1 MKHSVPIAYLFSIK
15 FVSSKMKKLTSI
27 NNKERYTMK
36 STLKKLL
43 PFAVVGV
50 ISGATTVGGLQYLNH
65 DSDSADQSYFT
76 KSSNVS
82 FAGMNS
88 AAVGDDFVKAAKTT
102 VPAVVTIKNYQS
114 RTTSRASEQD
124 MFDFFFGDPFGG
136 RGQQRQKQQVPD
148 NMPSGMGSGV
158 IISPDGYI
166 ISNNHV
172 VAGANKLEVVLSN
185 KKSYIATLVGT
196 DPNTDISLL
205 KIEEKGLPYLN
216 FANSDNIE
224 VGQWVLAV
232 GNPLGLNSTVTAGI
246 VSAKGRGIGI
256 LSSQGKAANPIESF
270 IQTDAAINPGNS
282 GGALVNTNGDL
293 IGINSAIQSTTGY
306 YQGYGFAVPANLA
319 RKIVEDIKKFGI
331 VQRGF
336 LGVTSL
342 DLSDDQLVA
351 AYNKDKKTNYKS
363 GSGVLVTGFGESSG
377 AEDAGLKVGDIITQ
391 IDTTPITDF
400 ADLSIA
406 IGSKRPGDKVT
417 VTYQRNGKP
426 STTTVTLRDQ
436 KGGTSTRTK
445 ADLSVTE
452 KIGADFQSID
462 DKTKAYYGLNSGVIA
477 KNVVEGGEMAKAGV
491 VDGYIITE
499 INGKPVNSQKDVEN
513 ILNKF
518 NGTAQIKYMDDYGRG
533 YQRGF
538 KMP

>member
-1 MKHSVPIAYLFSIK
+1 
-15 FVSSKMKKLTSI
+15 
-27 NNKERYTMK
+27 MK

-43 PFAVVGV
+43 PFAVVGI

-65 DSDSADQSYFT
+65 NSDSSDQSYFT
-76 KSSNVS
+76 KASNVS

-102 VPAVVTIKNYQS
+102 VPAVVTIKNYQT

-136 RGQQRQKQQVPD
+136 RGQQRQKQQQMPD

-185 KKSYIATLVGT
+185 KKSYIATLIGT

-205 KIEEKGLPYLN
+205 KIEEKGLPFLN

-306 YQGYGFAVPANLA
+306 YQGYGFAVPSNLA

-342 DLSDDQLVA
+342 DLSDDQMVA
-351 AYNKDKKTNYKS
+351 AYNKDKKTSYKA
-363 GSGVLVTGFGESSG
+363 GSGVLVTGFGENSG
-377 AEDAGLKVGDIITQ
+377 AEDAGLKTGDIITQ

-400 ADLSIA
+400 ADLSVA
-406 IGSKRPGDKVT
+406 VGSKRPGDKVV
-417 VTYQRNGKP
+417 VTYLRNGKN

-445 ADLSVTE
+445 ADLTVTE
-452 KIGADFQSID
+452 KIGAEFQSID
-462 DKTKAYYGLNSGVIA
+462 DRTKAYYGLTSGVVA
-477 KNVVEGGEMAKAGV
+477 KNVVEGSEMAKAGI

-499 INGKPVNSQKDVEN
+499 INGKPVNSQKDVESL
-513 ILNKF
+513 LNKF
-518 NGTAQIKYMDDYGRG
+518 SGTAQIKYMDDYGRG

>member
-1 MKHSVPIAYLFSIK
+1 
-15 FVSSKMKKLTSI
+15 
-27 NNKERYTMK
+27 MK

-50 ISGATTVGGLQYLNH
+50 ISGATTVGTIQYFGH
-65 DSDSADQSYFT
+65 DSNNGDQSYFT
-76 KSSNVS
+76 KASNVS

-102 VPAVVTIKNYQS
+102 VPAVVTIKNYQT
-114 RTTSRASEQD
+114 RTTSRATEQD

-136 RGQQRQKQQVPD
+136 KGQQRQKQQQMPD

-185 KKSYIATLVGT
+185 KKSYIATLIGT

-256 LSSQGKAANPIESF
+256 LGSQGKATNPIESF

-351 AYNKDKKTNYKS
+351 AYNKQKKTSYKA
-363 GSGVLVTGFGESSG
+363 GSGILVTGFGESSG
-377 AEDAGLKVGDIITQ
+377 AEDAGLKTGDVITK
-391 IDTTPITDF
+391 IDNIAITDF
-400 ADLSIA
+400 ADLSMA
-406 IGSKRPGDKVT
+406 VGSKRPGDKVV
-417 VTYQRNGKP
+417 VTYSRNGKE
-426 STTTVTLRDQ
+426 SSTTVTLKDQ

-452 KIGADFQSID
+452 KIGAEFEPLSDRF
-462 DKTKAYYGLNSGVIA
+462 KTDYGLNSGVVA
-477 KNVVEGGEMAKAGV
+477 KNVTEGSEIAKIGI
-491 VDGYIITE
+491 VDNYIVIE
-499 INGKPVNSQKDVEN
+499 INGKPVNSQKDVEK
-513 ILNKF
+513 ILDKYSGNVSVKF
-518 NGTAQIKYMDDYGRG
+518 VDAYGQIYT
-533 YQRGF
+533 RGF

>member
-1 MKHSVPIAYLFSIK
+1 
-15 FVSSKMKKLTSI
+15 
-27 NNKERYTMK
+27 MK
-36 STLKKLL
+36 STFKKLL

-50 ISGATTVGGLQYLNH
+50 LSGATTVGVQQYLSH
-65 DSDSADQSYFT
+65 DSNNGDQSYFT
-76 KSSNVS
+76 KSTNAS
-82 FAGMNS
+82 FVGMNT
-88 AAVGDDFVKAAKTT
+88 ATVGDDFVKASKMT
-102 VPAVVTIKNYQS
+102 VPAVVTIKNYQNRAS
-114 RTTSRASEQD
+114 SRASEQD
-124 MFDFFFGDPFGG
+124 LFDFFFGDPFGG
-136 RGQQRQKQQVPD
+136 KGQQRQRQQQQAPE
-148 NMPSGMGSGV
+148 NMPSGLGSGV

-205 KIEEKGLPYLN
+205 KIEEKGLPFLN
-216 FANSDNIE
+216 FANSDNVE

-246 VSAKGRGIGI
+246 ISAKGRGIGI
-256 LSSQGKAANPIESF
+256 LGGQGKATNPIESF

-282 GGALVNTNGDL
+282 GGALVNVNGDL
-293 IGINSAIQSTTGY
+293 IGINSAISSTNGY

-319 RKIVEDIKKFGI
+319 RKIIEDIKKFGI

-336 LGVTSL
+336 LGVNSL
-342 DLSDDQLVA
+342 DLSNDQQVA
-351 AYNKDKKTNYKS
+351 YYNQEKKTNIKP
-363 GSGVLVTGFGESSG
+363 GSGVYITGLPDNSG
-377 AEDAGLKVGDIITQ
+377 AQEAGMKVGDIITK
-391 IDTTPITDF
+391 IDGANITDF
-400 ADLSIA
+400 ADLSVA
-406 IGSKRPGDKVT
+406 IGSKRPGDKVQ
-417 VTYQRNGKP
+417 VTYSRNGKE
-426 STTTVTLRDQ
+426 TTSTVTLKDQ
-436 KGGTSTRTK
+436 KGGTSARTK

-452 KIGADFQSID
+452 KIGADFQSLD
-462 DKTKAYYGLNSGVIA
+462 DRTKAYYGLTSGVVA
-477 KNVVEGGEMAKAGV
+477 KNVVEGSEIAKAGI

-513 ILNKF
+513 LLNKF
-518 NGTAQIKYMDDYGRG
+518 TGTGQIKYMDDYGRG

>member
-1 MKHSVPIAYLFSIK
+1 
-15 FVSSKMKKLTSI
+15 
-27 NNKERYTMK
+27 MK

-50 ISGATTVGGLQYLNH
+50 ISGATTVGVQQYFGH
-65 DSDSADQSYFT
+65 DSNSSDQSYFT
-76 KSSNVS
+76 KSSNTS
-82 FAGMNS
+82 FVGMNT
-88 AAVGDDFVKAAKTT
+88 AAVGDDFVQAAKTT
-102 VPAVVTIKNYQS
+102 VPAVVTIKNYQN
-114 RTTSRASEQD
+114 RTSSRASEQD
-124 MFDFFFGDPFGG
+124 LLDYFFGDPFGG
-136 RGQQRQKQQVPD
+136 RGQQKQKQQQAPE

-158 IISPDGYI
+158 IISADGYI

-205 KIEEKGLPYLN
+205 KIEEKGLPFLN

-256 LSSQGKAANPIESF
+256 LSGQGKATNPIESF

-282 GGALVNTNGDL
+282 GGALVNVNGDL
-293 IGINSAIQSTTGY
+293 IGINSAISSTTGY

-319 RKIVEDIKKFGI
+319 RKVIEDIKKFGI

-336 LGVTSL
+336 LGVNSL
-342 DLSDDQLVA
+342 DLSNDQQIAL
-351 AYNKDKKTNYKS
+351 YNRDKKTNIKV
-363 GSGVLVTGFGESSG
+363 GSGVYITGFSERSG
-377 AEDAGLKVGDIITQ
+377 AEDAGLKSGDIITKV
-391 IDTTPITDF
+391 DEAVITDF
-400 ADLSIA
+400 ADLSVSV
-406 IGSKRPGDKVT
+406 GSKRPGDKVQ
-417 VTYQRNGKP
+417 VTYLRNGKEA
-426 STTTVTLRDQ
+426 TTTVTLRDQ
-436 KGGTSTRTK
+436 KGGTASRSK

-452 KIGADFQSID
+452 KIGAEFDPLNDRF
-462 DKTKAYYGLNSGVIA
+462 KTEYGLNSGVVT
-477 KNVVEGGEMAKAGV
+477 KNVSEGGEMAKIGI
-491 VDGYIITE
+491 VDQYIVIE
-499 INGKPVNSQKDVEN
+499 INGKPVNSQSDVEKL
-513 ILNKF
+513 LNGYKGNVQVKF
-518 NGTAQIKYMDDYGRG
+518 VDNFGRI
-533 YQRGF
+533 YTKGF

>member
-1 MKHSVPIAYLFSIK
+1 
-15 FVSSKMKKLTSI
+15 
-27 NNKERYTMK
+27 MK

-50 ISGATTVGGLQYLNH
+50 LSGATTVGALKYFDHTVNNG
-65 DSDSADQSYFT
+65 DQSYFT
-76 KSSNVS
+76 KSSNTS
-82 FAGMNS
+82 FVGMNS
-88 AAVGDDFVKAAKTT
+88 AAIGDDFVKSAKTT

-114 RTTSRASEQD
+114 RTASSRASEQD
-124 MFDFFFGDPFGG
+124 LFDFFFGDPLGG
-136 RGQQRQKQQVPD
+136 RGQQRQKQQQVPD

-306 YQGYGFAVPANLA
+306 YQGYGFAVPSNLA
-319 RKIVEDIKKFGI
+319 RKIIEDIKKFGM

-336 LGVTSL
+336 LGVQSL
-342 DLSDDQLVA
+342 DLSDEMQVS
-351 AYNKDKKTNYKS
+351 AYNKQNKTNLKS
-363 GSGVLVTGFGESSG
+363 GSGVYITKFGDNSG
-377 AEDAGLKVGDIITQ
+377 AEDAGLKMGDIITKV
-391 IDTTPITDF
+391 DSYAITDF
-400 ADLSIA
+400 ADLSVS
-406 IGSKRPGDKVT
+406 IGSKRPGDKVQ
-417 VTYQRNGKP
+417 VTYLRNGKEN
-426 STTTVTLRDQ
+426 TTTVTLKDQ

-452 KIGADFQSID
+452 KIGSDFEPLSD
-462 DKTKAYYGLNSGVIA
+462 RFKTDYGLNSGVVA
-477 KNVVEGGEMAKAGV
+477 KNVTEGSEMAKIGI
-491 VDGYIITE
+491 VDNYIVIE
-499 INGKPVNSQKDVEN
+499 INGKPVNSQKDVEK
-513 ILNKF
+513 ILDRYQGNVQVKF
-518 NGTAQIKYMDDYGRG
+518 VDEYGRI
-533 YQRGF
+533 YTKGF

>member
-1 MKHSVPIAYLFSIK
+1 
-15 FVSSKMKKLTSI
+15 
-27 NNKERYTMK
+27 MK

-50 ISGATTVGGLQYLNH
+50 ISGATTVGALQYFGHTSNNG
-65 DSDSADQSYFT
+65 DQSYFT
-76 KSSNVS
+76 TSAPNTS
-82 FAGMNS
+82 FAGMNTG
-88 AAVGDDFVKAAKTT
+88 AVGDDFVKAAKTT

-114 RTTSRASEQD
+114 RTSSRASEQD
-124 MFDFFFGDPFGG
+124 LFDFFFGDPFGG
-136 RGQQRQKQQVPD
+136 KGQQRQKPQQAPD

-216 FANSDNIE
+216 FANSDNID

-256 LSSQGKAANPIESF
+256 LGGQGKATNPIESF

-282 GGALVNTNGDL
+282 GGALVNTNGEL

-306 YQGYGFAVPANLA
+306 YQGYGFAIPSNLA
-319 RKIVEDIKKFGI
+319 RKIIEDIKKFGI

-336 LGVTSL
+336 LGVQSL
-342 DLSDDQLVA
+342 DLSNDQLVNS
-351 AYNKDKKTNYKS
+351 YNKQFKTNLKI
-363 GSGVLVTGFGESSG
+363 GSGVYVTGFGEKSG
-377 AEDAGLKVGDIITQ
+377 AEDAGLKKGDIITK
-391 IDTTPITDF
+391 IDSYDITDF
-400 ADLSIA
+400 ADLSMS
-406 IGSKRPGDKVT
+406 IGSKRPGDKVQL
-417 VTYQRNGKP
+417 TYTRDGKVN
-426 STTTVTLRDQ
+426 TTSVTLRDQ
-436 KGGTSTRTK
+436 KGGTSTKTK
-445 ADLSVTE
+445 ADLTVTE
-452 KIGADFQSID
+452 KIGAEFDPLTERF
-462 DKTKAYYGLNSGVIA
+462 KTEYGLNSGVVA
-477 KNVVEGGEMAKAGV
+477 KSVSEGSEMAKIGI
-491 VDGYIITE
+491 VDNYIIIE
-499 INGKPVNSQKDVEN
+499 VNGKPVNSQKDVEK
-513 ILNKF
+513 ILDKYQGNVQVKF
-518 NGTAQIKYMDDYGRG
+518 VDDYGRI
-533 YQRGF
+533 YTKGF

>member
-1 MKHSVPIAYLFSIK
+1 
-15 FVSSKMKKLTSI
+15 
-27 NNKERYTMK
+27 MK

-65 DSDSADQSYFT
+65 DSNSSDQSYFT
-76 KSSNVS
+76 KASNVS

-136 RGQQRQKQQVPD
+136 RGQQRQKQQAPD

-216 FANSDNIE
+216 FANSDNID

-336 LGVTSL
+336 LGVTTL
-342 DLSDDQLVA
+342 DLSNDQLIA
-351 AYNKDKKTNYKS
+351 AYNKDQKTNIKA
-363 GSGVLVTGFGESSG
+363 GSGMYVTGFGENSG
-377 AEDAGLKVGDIITQ
+377 AEDAGIKKGDIITK
-391 IDTTPITDF
+391 IDSYAITDF
-400 ADLSIA
+400 ADLSAA
-406 IGSKRPGDKVT
+406 IGSRRPGDKVQ
-417 VTYQRNGKP
+417 VTYVRNGKENV
-426 STTTVTLRDQ
+426 TTATLRDQ

-452 KIGADFQSID
+452 KIGAEFEPLSERF
-462 DKTKAYYGLNSGVIA
+462 KTDYGLTSGVVA
-477 KNVVEGGEMAKAGV
+477 KNVAEGSEIAKIGI
-491 VDGYIITE
+491 VDNYIVIE
-499 INGKPVNSQKDVEN
+499 INGKPINSQKDVEK
-513 ILNKF
+513 ILDKYSGNVQVKF
-518 NGTAQIKYMDDYGRG
+518 VDAYGQIYT
-533 YQRGF
+533 RGF

>member
-1 MKHSVPIAYLFSIK
+1 
-15 FVSSKMKKLTSI
+15 
-27 NNKERYTMK
+27 MK

-50 ISGATTVGGLQYLNH
+50 ISGATTVGTLQYFGHKGN
-65 DSDSADQSYFT
+65 STDQSYFT
-76 KSSNVS
+76 SSPTAS
-82 FAGMNS
+82 FVGMN
-88 AAVGDDFVKAAKTT
+88 ATTTGDDFVKAAKTT
-102 VPAVVTIKNYQS
+102 VPAVVTIKNYQNKS
-114 RTTSRASEQD
+114 ASRASEQD
-124 MFDFFFGDPFGG
+124 LFDFFFGDPFGG
-136 RGQQRQKQQVPD
+136 GRGQQKQRQQQQTPD

-256 LSSQGKAANPIESF
+256 LGSQGKASNPIESF

-282 GGALVNTNGDL
+282 GGALVNVTGDL

-306 YQGYGFAVPANLA
+306 YQGYGFAIPANLA

-336 LGVTSL
+336 LGVQSL
-342 DLSDDQLVA
+342 DLSDDQQVA
-351 AYNKDKKTNYKS
+351 AYNKSKKTTIKT
-363 GSGVLVTGFGESSG
+363 GSGIYVTGFGESSG
-377 AEDAGLKVGDIITQ
+377 AEDAGLKIGDIITK
-391 IDTTPITDF
+391 IDNSAVTDF
-400 ADLSIA
+400 ADLSMA
-406 IGSKRPGDKVT
+406 VGSKRPGDKLQ
-417 VTYQRNGKP
+417 VTYQRNGKEN
-426 STTTVTLRDQ
+426 TATVTLKDQ
-436 KGGTSTRTK
+436 KGGTSTKTK

-452 KIGADFQSID
+452 KIGAEFEPLN
-462 DKTKAYYGLNSGVIA
+462 DKFKTEYGLNSGVVA
-477 KNVVEGGEMAKAGV
+477 KNVSEGSEMAKIGI
-491 VDGYIITE
+491 VDNYIIIE
-499 INGKPVNSQKDVEN
+499 VNGKPVNSQKDVEKTLDKYQGN
-513 ILNKF
+513 V
-518 NGTAQIKYMDDYGRG
+518 QIKFVDDYGRI
-533 YQRGF
+533 YTKGF

>member
-1 MKHSVPIAYLFSIK
+1 
-15 FVSSKMKKLTSI
+15 
-27 NNKERYTMK
+27 MK
-36 STLKKLL
+36 SNFKKLL

-50 ISGATTVGGLQYLNH
+50 LSGATTVGVQQYLSH
-65 DSDSADQSYFT
+65 DSNNGDQSYFT
-76 KSSNVS
+76 KSTNAS
-82 FAGMNS
+82 FVGMNT
-88 AAVGDDFVKAAKTT
+88 ATVGDDFVKASKMT
-102 VPAVVTIKNYQS
+102 VPAVVTIKNYQNRAS
-114 RTTSRASEQD
+114 SRASEQD
-124 MFDFFFGDPFGG
+124 LFDFFFGDPFGG
-136 RGQQRQKQQVPD
+136 KGQQRQRQQQQAPE
-148 NMPSGMGSGV
+148 NMPSGLGSGV

-205 KIEEKGLPYLN
+205 KIEEKGLPFLN
-216 FANSDNIE
+216 FANSDNVE

-246 VSAKGRGIGI
+246 ISAKGRGIGI
-256 LSSQGKAANPIESF
+256 LGGQGKATNPIESF

-282 GGALVNTNGDL
+282 GGALVNVNGDL
-293 IGINSAIQSTTGY
+293 IGINSAISSTNGY

-319 RKIVEDIKKFGI
+319 RKIIEDIKKFGI

-336 LGVTSL
+336 LGVNSL
-342 DLSDDQLVA
+342 DLSNDQQVA
-351 AYNKDKKTNYKS
+351 YYNQEKKTNIKP
-363 GSGVLVTGFGESSG
+363 GSGVYITGLPDNSG
-377 AEDAGLKVGDIITQ
+377 AQEAGMKVGDIITK
-391 IDTTPITDF
+391 IDGANITDF
-400 ADLSIA
+400 ADLSVA
-406 IGSKRPGDKVT
+406 IGSKRPGDKVQ
-417 VTYQRNGKP
+417 VTYSRNGKE
-426 STTTVTLRDQ
+426 TTSTVTLKDQ
-436 KGGTSTRTK
+436 KGGTSARTK

-452 KIGADFQSID
+452 KIGADFQSLD
-462 DKTKAYYGLNSGVIA
+462 DRTKAYYGLSNGVVA
-477 KNVVEGGEMAKAGV
+477 KNVVEGSEIAKAGI

-513 ILNKF
+513 LLNKF
-518 NGTAQIKYMDDYGRG
+518 TGTGQIKYMDDYGRG

>member
-1 MKHSVPIAYLFSIK
+1 
-15 FVSSKMKKLTSI
+15 
-27 NNKERYTMK
+27 MK

-50 ISGATTVGGLQYLNH
+50 MSGATTVGALQYINH
-65 DSDSADQSYFT
+65 DSNSTDQSYFT
-76 KSSNVS
+76 KASNVS

-88 AAVGDDFVKAAKTT
+88 AVVGDDFVKAAKTT

-136 RGQQRQKQQVPD
+136 RGQQRQKQQQAPD

-185 KKSYIATLVGT
+185 KKSYIATLIGT

-216 FANSDNIE
+216 FANSDNID

-336 LGVTSL
+336 LGVTTL
-342 DLSDDQLVA
+342 DLSNDQLIA
-351 AYNKDKKTNYKS
+351 AYNKDQKTNIKA
-363 GSGVLVTGFGESSG
+363 GSGMYVTGFGENSG
-377 AEDAGLKVGDIITQ
+377 AEDAGIKKGDIITK
-391 IDTTPITDF
+391 IDTYAITDF
-400 ADLSIA
+400 ADLSAA
-406 IGSKRPGDKVT
+406 IGSKRPGDKVQ
-417 VTYQRNGKP
+417 VTYLRNGKENV
-426 STTTVTLRDQ
+426 TTATLRDQ

-452 KIGADFQSID
+452 KIGAEFEPLSDRF
-462 DKTKAYYGLNSGVIA
+462 KTDYGLNSGVVA
-477 KNVVEGGEMAKAGV
+477 KNVAEGSEIAKIGI
-491 VDGYIITE
+491 VDNYIVIE
-499 INGKPVNSQKDVEN
+499 INGKPINSQKDVEK
-513 ILNKF
+513 ILDKYSGNVQVKF
-518 NGTAQIKYMDDYGRG
+518 VDAYGQIYT
-533 YQRGF
+533 RGF

>member
-1 MKHSVPIAYLFSIK
+1 
-15 FVSSKMKKLTSI
+15 
-27 NNKERYTMK
+27 MK

-50 ISGATTVGGLQYLNH
+50 LSGATTVGVQQYLSH
-65 DSDSADQSYFT
+65 DSNNSDQSYFT
-76 KSSNVS
+76 KSTNAS
-82 FAGMNS
+82 FVGMNT
-88 AAVGDDFVKAAKTT
+88 ATVGDDFVKASKTT
-102 VPAVVTIKNYQS
+102 VPAVVTIKNYQNRAS
-114 RTTSRASEQD
+114 SRASDQD
-124 MFDFFFGDPFGG
+124 LFDFFFGDPFGG
-136 RGQQRQKQQVPD
+136 KGQQRQKQQQQQQTPE
-148 NMPSGMGSGV
+148 NIPSGLGSGV

-205 KIEEKGLPYLN
+205 KIEEKGLPFLN
-216 FANSDNIE
+216 FANSDNVE

-246 VSAKGRGIGI
+246 ISAKGRGIGI
-256 LSSQGKAANPIESF
+256 LSGQGKATNPIESF

-282 GGALVNTNGDL
+282 GGALVNVNGDL
-293 IGINSAIQSTTGY
+293 IGINSAISSTNGY

-319 RKIVEDIKKFGI
+319 RKIIEDIKKFGI

-336 LGVTSL
+336 LGVNSL
-342 DLSDDQLVA
+342 DLSNDQQVA
-351 AYNKDKKTNYKS
+351 YYNKEKKTNLKT
-363 GSGVLVTGFGESSG
+363 GSGVYITGLPDNSG
-377 AEDAGLKVGDIITQ
+377 AQDAGMKVGDIITK
-391 IDTTPITDF
+391 IDGANITDF

-406 IGSKRPGDKVT
+406 IGSKRPGDKVQ
-417 VTYQRNGKP
+417 VTYSRNGKDIT
-426 STTTVTLRDQ
+426 STVTLKDQ

-445 ADLSVTE
+445 ADLTVTE
-452 KIGADFQSID
+452 KIGAEFQSLD
-462 DKTKAYYGLNSGVIA
+462 DRTKAYYGLSSGIVA
-477 KNVVEGGEMAKAGV
+477 KNVIEGSEMAKAGI
-491 VDGYIITE
+491 VDNYIITD
-499 INGKPVNSQKDVEN
+499 INGKPVNSQKDVES

-518 NGTAQIKYMDDYGRG
+518 SGTVQIKYMDDYGRN
-533 YQRGF
+533 YTRGF

>member
-1 MKHSVPIAYLFSIK
+1 
-15 FVSSKMKKLTSI
+15 
-27 NNKERYTMK
+27 MK

-50 ISGATTVGGLQYLNH
+50 MSGATTVGALQYFNH
-65 DSDSADQSYFT
+65 DSNNGDQSYFT
-76 KSSNVS
+76 KSASNVS

-88 AAVGDDFVKAAKTT
+88 AAVGEDFVKAAKTT

-114 RTTSRASEQD
+114 RSTSRASEQD
-124 MFDFFFGDPFGG
+124 LFDFFFGPQNG
-136 RGQQRQKQQVPD
+136 RGQQKQQQQAPD

-216 FANSDNIE
+216 FANSDNID

-336 LGVTSL
+336 LGVTTI
-342 DLSDDQLVA
+342 DLSNDQLVA
-351 AYNKDKKTNYKS
+351 AYNKDQKTNIKA
-363 GSGVLVTGFGESSG
+363 GSGMYVTGFGENSG
-377 AEDAGLKVGDIITQ
+377 AEDAGIKKGDIITK
-391 IDTTPITDF
+391 IDTYAITDF
-400 ADLSIA
+400 ADLSAA
-406 IGSKRPGDKVT
+406 IGSKRPGDKVQ
-417 VTYQRNGKP
+417 VTYARNGKENV
-426 STTTVTLRDQ
+426 TTATLRDQ

-452 KIGADFQSID
+452 RIGAEFEPLSDRF
-462 DKTKAYYGLNSGVIA
+462 KTDYGLNSGVVA
-477 KNVVEGGEMAKAGV
+477 KNVTEGSEIAKIGI
-491 VDGYIITE
+491 VDNYIVIE
-499 INGKPVNSQKDVEN
+499 INGKPINSQKDVEK
-513 ILNKF
+513 ILDKYSGNVQVKF
-518 NGTAQIKYMDDYGRG
+518 VDAYGQIYT
-533 YQRGF
+533 RGF

>member
-1 MKHSVPIAYLFSIK
+1 
-15 FVSSKMKKLTSI
+15 
-27 NNKERYTMK
+27 MK

-50 ISGATTVGGLQYLNH
+50 ISGATTVGTLQYFNH
-65 DSDSADQSYFT
+65 DSANGDQSYFT
-76 KSSNVS
+76 KSAPNVS
-82 FAGMNS
+82 FAGMNT

-114 RTTSRASEQD
+114 RSTSRASEQD
-124 MFDFFFGDPFGG
+124 LFDFFFGDPLGG
-136 RGQQRQKQQVPD
+136 RGQQKQKQQMPD

-256 LSSQGKAANPIESF
+256 LGSQGKAANPIESF

-282 GGALVNTNGDL
+282 GGALVNTVGEL

-306 YQGYGFAVPANLA
+306 YQGYGFAVPSNLA

-342 DLSDDQLVA
+342 DLSNDMQVA
-351 AYNKDKKTNYKS
+351 GYNKQNKTNIKA
-363 GSGVLVTGFGESSG
+363 GSGVYVTGFGDNSG
-377 AEDAGLKVGDIITQ
+377 AEDAGIRSGDVITK
-391 IDTTPITDF
+391 IDNTAVTDF

-406 IGSKRPGDKVT
+406 IGSKRPGDKVL
-417 VTYQRNGKP
+417 VTYLRNGKEA
-426 STTTVTLRDQ
+426 TATVTLKDQ
-436 KGGTSTRTK
+436 KGGTSARTK

-452 KIGADFQSID
+452 KIGAEFKPLDERF
-462 DKTKAYYGLNSGVIA
+462 KTDYGLNSGVIA
-477 KNVVEGGEMAKAGV
+477 ANVTEGSEIAKIGIVDNYIV
-491 VDGYIITE
+491 VE
-499 INGKPVNSQKDVEN
+499 INGKPVNSQKDVEK
-513 ILNKF
+513 ILDKYAGNVSVKF
-518 NGTAQIKYMDDYGRG
+518 VDAYGQM
-533 YQRGF
+533 YTRGF

>member
-1 MKHSVPIAYLFSIK
+1 
-15 FVSSKMKKLTSI
+15 
-27 NNKERYTMK
+27 MK

-50 ISGATTVGGLQYLNH
+50 ISGATTVGTLQYFNH
-65 DSDSADQSYFT
+65 DSVNGDESYFT
-76 KSSNVS
+76 KSAPNVS
-82 FAGMNS
+82 FAGMNT

-114 RTTSRASEQD
+114 RSTSRASEQD
-124 MFDFFFGDPFGG
+124 LFDFFFGDPLGG
-136 RGQQRQKQQVPD
+136 RGQQRQKQQMPD

-256 LSSQGKAANPIESF
+256 LGSQGKAANPIESF

-282 GGALVNTNGDL
+282 GGALVNTIGEL

-306 YQGYGFAVPANLA
+306 YQGYGFAVPSNLA

-342 DLSDDQLVA
+342 DLSNDMQVA
-351 AYNKDKKTNYKS
+351 GYNKQNKTNIKA
-363 GSGVLVTGFGESSG
+363 GSGVYVTGFGDNSG
-377 AEDAGLKVGDIITQ
+377 AEDAGIRTGDVITK
-391 IDTTPITDF
+391 IDNTAVTDF

-406 IGSKRPGDKVT
+406 IGSKRPGDKVM
-417 VTYQRNGKP
+417 VTYLRNGKEA
-426 STTTVTLRDQ
+426 TATVTLRDQ
-436 KGGTSTRTK
+436 KGGTSARTK

-452 KIGADFQSID
+452 KIGAEFKPLDERF
-462 DKTKAYYGLNSGVIA
+462 KTDYGLNSGVIA
-477 KNVVEGGEMAKAGV
+477 TNVTEGSEIAKIGI
-491 VDGYIITE
+491 VDNYIVIE
-499 INGKPVNSQKDVEN
+499 INGKPVNSQKDVEK
-513 ILNKF
+513 ILDKYSGNVSVKF
-518 NGTAQIKYMDDYGRG
+518 VDAYGQIYT
-533 YQRGF
+533 RGF

>member
-1 MKHSVPIAYLFSIK
+1 
-15 FVSSKMKKLTSI
+15 
-27 NNKERYTMK
+27 MK

-50 ISGATTVGGLQYLNH
+50 ISGATTVGTLQYFNH
-65 DSDSADQSYFT
+65 DSANGDQSYFT
-76 KSSNVS
+76 KSAPNVS
-82 FAGMNS
+82 FAGMNT

-114 RTTSRASEQD
+114 RSTSRASEQD
-124 MFDFFFGDPFGG
+124 LFDFFFGDPLGG
-136 RGQQRQKQQVPD
+136 RGQQKQKQQMPD

-256 LSSQGKAANPIESF
+256 LGSQGKAANPIESF

-282 GGALVNTNGDL
+282 GGALVNTIGEL

-306 YQGYGFAVPANLA
+306 YQGYGFAVPSNLA

-342 DLSDDQLVA
+342 DLSNDMQVA
-351 AYNKDKKTNYKS
+351 GYNKQNKTNIKA
-363 GSGVLVTGFGESSG
+363 GSGVYVTGFGDNSG
-377 AEDAGLKVGDIITQ
+377 AEDAGIRSGDVITK
-391 IDTTPITDF
+391 IDNTAVTDF

-406 IGSKRPGDKVT
+406 IGSKRPGDKVL
-417 VTYQRNGKP
+417 VTYFRNGKEA
-426 STTTVTLRDQ
+426 TATVTLKDQ
-436 KGGTSTRTK
+436 KGGTSARTK

-452 KIGADFQSID
+452 KIGAEFKPLDERF
-462 DKTKAYYGLNSGVIA
+462 KTDYGLNSGVIA
-477 KNVVEGGEMAKAGV
+477 ANVTEGSEIAKIGIVDNYIV
-491 VDGYIITE
+491 VE
-499 INGKPVNSQKDVEN
+499 INGKPVNSQKDVEK
-513 ILNKF
+513 ILDKYAGNVSVKF
-518 NGTAQIKYMDDYGRG
+518 VDAYGQM
-533 YQRGF
+533 YTRGF

>member
-1 MKHSVPIAYLFSIK
+1 
-15 FVSSKMKKLTSI
+15 
-27 NNKERYTMK
+27 MK

-50 ISGATTVGGLQYLNH
+50 MSGATTVGTLQYFNH
-65 DSDSADQSYFT
+65 DANSTDQSYFT
-76 KSSNVS
+76 KSATNVN

-88 AAVGDDFVKAAKTT
+88 SAVGDDFVKAAKTT

-124 MFDFFFGDPFGG
+124 LFDFFFGDPFGG
-136 RGQQRQKQQVPD
+136 RGQQRQRQQQQAPD

-185 KKSYIATLVGT
+185 KKSYIATLIGT

-246 VSAKGRGIGI
+246 ISAKGRGIGI
-256 LSSQGKAANPIESF
+256 LGSQGKAANPIESF

-342 DLSDDQLVA
+342 DLSDDLLVA
-351 AYNKDKKTNYKS
+351 AYNKQKKTNIKA
-363 GSGVLVTGFGESSG
+363 GSGILVTGFGEKSG
-377 AEDAGLKVGDIITQ
+377 AEDAGLKTGDIITN
-391 IDTTPITDF
+391 IDNTPITDF
-400 ADLSIA
+400 ADLSMS
-406 IGSKRPGDKVT
+406 IGSKRPGDKVV
-417 VTYQRNGKP
+417 VTYLRNGK
-426 STTTVTLRDQ
+426 SATTTVTLKDQ

-452 KIGADFQSID
+452 KIGAEFEPLNDRI
-462 DKTKAYYGLNSGVIA
+462 KTNYGLSSGVTA
-477 KNVVEGGEMAKAGV
+477 KNVAEGGEIAKIGI
-491 VDGYIITE
+491 VDDYIIME
-499 INGKPVNSQKDVEN
+499 INGKPVNSQKDVDK
-513 ILNKF
+513 ILDKYSGNVSVKF
-518 NGTAQIKYMDDYGRG
+518 VDNYGQIYT
-533 YQRGF
+533 RGF